1 MIQKL
6 LASIGVV
13 AALALPSAAQTFTHT
28 INGVTHKHD
37 ITMYKTVGTCCVKVQ
52 RCHCSTPKTVVHHA
66 QPPKC
71 GTTVTYGH
79 THIPVHTQTY
89 TRTYTHGPVTRT
101 YTQPHKHRHSTHTQH
116 IYVTRKTG
124 Y

>member
-1 MIQKL
+1 MIHKL

-13 AALALPSAAQTFTHT
+13 AALTLPIAAQTFTHT

-37 ITMYKTVGTCCVKVQ
+37 ITVYKMVGTCCVKVQ
-52 RCHCSTPKTVVHHA
+52 TCHCSTSKTVVHNPH
-66 QPPKC
+66 PPKC

-89 TRTYTHGPVTRT
+89 TRTYTHTKP
-101 YTQPHKHRHSTHTQH
+101 QHRV
-116 IYVTRKTG
+116 YVAPSSARSSG
-124 Y
+124 HH